1 MSGLLYLSFGMEAE
15 QQPDPERNT
24 VDVPME
30 EDAANAGKWQ
40 LDTGPRVQTVDDTC
54 SGHSSFNNEIF
65 NILVS
70 CICKKLFIRDDIKL
84 PFKICTGQFK
94 QLYGFFINAGGRIDI
109 GRNDDFTAGLTHPL
123 QFFYCGVGVFQQMNY
138 VSGDHFIKSV
148 TAAF

>member
-54 SGHSSFNNEIF
+54 SVN
-65 NILVS
+65 
-70 CICKKLFIRDDIKL
+70 
-84 PFKICTGQFK
+84 Q
-94 QLYGFFINAGGRIDI
+94 
-109 GRNDDFTAGLTHPL
+109 
-123 QFFYCGVGVFQQMNY
+123 
-138 VSGDHFIKSV
+138 
-148 TAAF
+148 